1 MFHGYQMIQK
11 TNADKQPT
19 MPYTRVCEDGKT
31 NHMSELSDSEC
42 SQGQVPD
49 GIFSDSEMSE

>member
-11 TNADKQPT
+11 TNTDKQT
-19 MPYTRVCEDGKT
+19 TVPYTWVREDGET